1 MKANNVMEINKKI
14 ELYTEN
20 RELAKSIIQDID
32 EECINISIAIPILK
46 GINYPLD
53 VGESIECNYNDGKG
67 NIFKFKAH
75 VKGRKFDKIPM
86 IILQRESDLE
96 KIQRRDYVRIPFT
109 NKIKYS
115 AIDKYNEGMLRD
127 IEHCDYKVG
136 QALDLSGG
144 GIRINIGES
153 LNLGQL
159 IILNTIID
167 DEEVIALGKIVRD
180 EKQNK
185 NEHIYG
191 VKFKYINAKVR
202 ENIIKF
208 IFKNMRKSVKT
219 K

>member
-1 MKANNVMEINKKI
+1 MKANNVMEVNNKI
-14 ELYTEN
+14 EVYTEN

-32 EECINISIAIPILK
+32 EECINISIATPIFK
-46 GINYPLD
+46 GINYPLATGD
-53 VGESIECNYNDGKG
+53 LIECNYNDGKG
-67 NIFKFKAH
+67 NIFKFKAK
-75 VKGRKFDKIPM
+75 VKGRMFDKIPM
-86 IILQRESDLE
+86 IILQRESDLK

-115 AIDKYNEGMLRD
+115 AIDEYNEDMLRD
-127 IEHCDYKVG
+127 IENCDYKTG
-136 QALDLSGG
+136 QSLDLSGG
-144 GIRINIGES
+144 GIRIKIDES
-153 LNLGQL
+153 LNLDQL
-159 IILNTIID
+159 IILNTIIG

-191 VKFKYINAKVR
+191 VKFKYIDDKVR

-208 IFKNMRKSVKT
+208 IFQNMRKSVKT